1 MDAEEC
7 QLKDHTHFIGLFNVA
22 AQPHSNLFPGVFAES
37 FGNNFHTTFPVGDL
51 ADIHCIK
58 NTLLGKNTIFFVNYT
73 NHNVIKKLFRGSQN
87 ALTLVYRLTK
97 SC

>member
-37 FGNNFHTTFPVGDL
+37 FGNNFHTTFPVGDM
-51 ADIHCIK
+51 I
-58 NTLLGKNTIFFVNYT
+58 
-73 NHNVIKKLFRGSQN
+73 
-87 ALTLVYRLTK
+87 
-97 SC
+97 